1 MLLHVVVPALI
12 SAVGWGLK
20 PIVDK
25 KALGYFDFMEYF
37 FIKTLILGFFA
48 LLFVVLNY
56 KLIKGRLSKTSM
68 KWVIYAIIVQ
78 FLAVTSYFYAL
89 SVSKDT
95 TIVVLLTY
103 ILPLIIV
110 ALLSRYYLKQK
121 MNNGMIGSIAII
133 ILGLMGFGYYKEA

>member
-12 SAVGWGLK
+12 SALGWGLK

-37 FIKTLILGFFA
+37 FIKMLILGFFA

-110 ALLSRYYLKQK
+110 ALLSRFYLKQK

-133 ILGLMGFGYYKEA
+133 ILGLMGFGYYKEG

>member
-1 MLLHVVVPALI
+1 MLLHVVVPAII
-12 SAVGWGLK
+12 SALGWGLK
-20 PIVDK
+20 PIIDK
-25 KALGYFDFMEYF
+25 QALSHFDFMEYF
-37 FIKTLILGFFA
+37 FVKTLILGFFA
-48 LLFVVLNY
+48 LLFIVLNY
-56 KLIKGRLSKTSM
+56 KLISGRLNKKSM

-110 ALLSRYYLKQK
+110 ALISRFYLKQK
-121 MNNGMIGSIAII
+121 MNRGMIGSIAII
-133 ILGLMGFGYYKEA
+133 ILGLLGFGYYKDK

>member
-12 SAVGWGLK
+12 SALGWGLK

-37 FIKTLILGFFA
+37 FIKTLILRFFA

-68 KWVIYAIIVQ
+68 KWVIYAI
-78 FLAVTSYFYAL
+78 
-89 SVSKDT
+89 
-95 TIVVLLTY
+95 
-103 ILPLIIV
+103 
-110 ALLSRYYLKQK
+110 
-121 MNNGMIGSIAII
+121 
-133 ILGLMGFGYYKEA
+133 

>member
-12 SAVGWGLK
+12 SALGWGLK

-37 FIKTLILGFFA
+37 FIKMLILGFFA

>member
-12 SAVGWGLK
+12 SALGWGLK

-133 ILGLMGFGYYKEA
+133 ILGLMGFGYYKEG

>member
-12 SAVGWGLK
+12 SALGWGLK

>member
-12 SAVGWGLK
+12 SALGWGLK

-37 FIKTLILGFFA
+37 FIKNLILGFFA

-110 ALLSRYYLKQK
+110 ALLSRFYLKQK

-133 ILGLMGFGYYKEA
+133 ILGLMGFGYYKEG

>member
-12 SAVGWGLK
+12 SALGWGLK

-37 FIKTLILGFFA
+37 FIKMFILGFFA

-133 ILGLMGFGYYKEA
+133 ILGLMGFGYYKEG

>member
-12 SAVGWGLK
+12 SALGWGLK

-56 KLIKGRLSKTSM
+56 KLIKGRLGKTSM

-110 ALLSRYYLKQK
+110 ALLSRFYLKQK

-133 ILGLMGFGYYKEA
+133 ILGLMGFGYYKEG